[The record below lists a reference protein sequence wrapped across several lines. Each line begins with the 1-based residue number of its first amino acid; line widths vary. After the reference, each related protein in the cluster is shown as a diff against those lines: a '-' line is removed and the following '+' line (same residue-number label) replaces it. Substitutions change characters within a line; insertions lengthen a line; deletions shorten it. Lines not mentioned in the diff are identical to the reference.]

1 MRVALTRPDGQNE
14 ELAARLRRAGH
25 EVGVHPLIAIEP
37 LGDDPVGLDGYDW
50 LVVTSANGAVEL
62 ARRAVG
68 RPARIAAVGDATAA
82 VLREAGFDVDLIPAR
97 SSQEGLLEE
106 LPASPGRVLLAAASD
121 ARTLLLERTGADHV
135 ALYRTRELRPKLA
148 HADMVVLAS
157 GSAARA
163 LAAIRTDLPVVTI
176 GPVTTRAAR
185 AAGLVVRAEAASQDA
200 QGLVDAIGRA
210 GG

>member
-1 MRVALTRPDGQNE
+1 
-14 ELAARLRRAGH
+14 
-25 EVGVHPLIAIEP
+25 
-37 LGDDPVGLDGYDW
+37 
-50 LVVTSANGAVEL
+50 
-62 ARRAVG
+62 
-68 RPARIAAVGDATAA
+68 
-82 VLREAGFDVDLIPAR
+82 
-97 SSQEGLLEE
+97 
-106 LPASPGRVLLAAASD
+106 
-121 ARTLLLERTGADHV
+121 HV

>member
-121 ARTLLLERTGADHV
+121 ARTLLLERTGA
-135 ALYRTRELRPKLA
+135 
-148 HADMVVLAS
+148 
-157 GSAARA
+157 
-163 LAAIRTDLPVVTI
+163 
-176 GPVTTRAAR
+176 
-185 AAGLVVRAEAASQDA
+185 
-200 QGLVDAIGRA
+200 
-210 GG
+210 